1 MKTSLYALFLA
12 TCVAVVVSELSEEGS
27 GDGPEIV
34 IKDADEQ
41 TVVVNDGAVESGG
54 KPTNLLDLEMN
65 PEENEIKVNEKVV
78 VGGSSKVNKKKC
90 QKCLRSHYRARH
102 DEFCASCDEGEAQV
116 EKDEE
121 SASSMPNKRCH
132 KCARKNFRARNE
144 DFCTEECSSVD
155 TVNDKKKE
163 TKVKKKNKNNVSS
176 EKNVSEDKV
185 ESDESEADDVEDSG
199 DDETTTITVQEEA
212 DKKNK
217 NKKKNQRLKNKEKSK
232 KKHNKK
238 HKNKKV
244 DDTKINIEE
253 DKKETVKL
261 GPLENLIRFLIK
273 TNTYTH

>member
-12 TCVAVVVSELSEEGS
+12 TCVAVVVSDATEEGS

-34 IKDADEQ
+34 IKDADEE
-41 TVVVNDGAVESGG
+41 TVVVNDGAVESVG
-54 KPTNLLDLEMN
+54 KPTDLLDLEMN

-102 DEFCASCDEGEAQV
+102 DEFCTSCDEGEAQV
-116 EKDEE
+116 EKEEE
-121 SASSMPNKRCH
+121 SASPMPNKRCH

-144 DFCTEECSSVD
+144 AFCTEECSSDV

-163 TKVKKKNKNNVSS
+163 TKVKKKNKNNVTS
-176 EKNVSEDKV
+176 EKNVSGDKV
-185 ESDESEADDVEDSG
+185 KSDESEADEVEDSG
-199 DDETTTITVQEEA
+199 DDETTTVSLQEEA

-217 NKKKNQRLKNKEKSK
+217 NKKKNQRLKNKDKSK

-244 DDTKINIEE
+244 DETENNVEE